1 MAFVD
6 SIMTALGIGTKKP
19 EPPKTRARAAAPA
32 QSSRPRQAA
41 PGQKAPP
48 RRREDPRLDA
58 GPARAERAE
67 RPHTADRA
75 QAVERPEP
83 RGGTTLPALSPRDLD
98 SFGSD
103 VRSPAA
109 AEQQRFID
117 PGRKVT
123 IPQPALADQRVVS
136 QILSYVGG
144 VLTAPGGA
152 VRTTEEQRLHCVVLE
167 NGYLLVPK
175 TDPINQHV
183 MAVRAL
189 IARLGVRI
197 EHQWLV
203 DLDIIRKVYDF
214 HDRRN
219 RDQIVGSDDQL
230 KMQRAFV
237 DLVKRAADLKAS
249 DVDMVIGRDAATV
262 RLRVQG
268 IITEIAQFTPS
279 FAHQMASAAF
289 AMAGVSDVN
298 YRVTDFQGAQVSDP
312 KHGISL
318 PLEIQSLRLQFNP
331 IPGLGRHMVT
341 RLLYA
346 EQEGSD
352 RDVDELG
359 YEDFQIRDIRLLRQL
374 STGIVVISGPTGS
387 GKSTTLQRALRTLY
401 REKKGE
407 IKIITIEDPP
417 EYVIEGAI
425 QLAVM
430 NADTDEER
438 TEAFRKAI
446 AAALRSDPDVIMIGE
461 VRDAASAKLACEAS
475 MTGHQV
481 WCSLHT
487 NDAASILD
495 RLRDKGLEDY
505 KVADPSL
512 FTGLIAQRL
521 VRELCPHCR
530 TPLKRAWNSI
540 NPDIRG
546 ELKIICD
553 AAGGMD
559 DVHVANSDGCEHCRK
574 KSPGYRGRTVVAET
588 LLPNEEFMLHIRA
601 QRKLEAI
608 RYWKQDLKGVTMLEH
623 AIAKMLRGQ
632 IDPKEISRVG
642 PLFHFDPKRIESL
655 SHLIA
660 ARRTP

>member
-1 MAFVD
+1 MAIVD
-6 SIMTALGIGTKKP
+6 QIMSALGIGSKKP
-19 EPPKTRARAAAPA
+19 APA
-32 QSSRPRQAA
+32 KKRGRVAVSAPPARSRQAG
-41 PGQKAPP
+41 PNQKSAP
-48 RRREDPRLDA
+48 RRREEPSPSTA
-58 GPARAERAE
+58 PARAERPA
-67 RPHTADRA
+67 RPDI
-75 QAVERPEP
+75 VERPVHPERAEP
-83 RGGTTLPALSPRDLD
+83 IGGTNLPALSSRDLD
-98 SFGSD
+98 AFGSE
-103 VRSPAA
+103 VRRPGTLDA
-109 AEQQRFID
+109 QRLIE
-117 PGRKVT
+117 PGRQVT
-123 IPQPALADQRVVS
+123 IPQAEAADQRVVS

-144 VLTAPGGA
+144 IQTAPGGA
-152 VRTTEEQRLHCVVLE
+152 IKTTEEQRQHCAVLE

-175 TDPINQHV
+175 TDPINKHV

-197 EHQWLV
+197 ENQWLV
-203 DLDIIRKVYDF
+203 DLDVIRKVYDA

-219 RDQIVGSDDQL
+219 RDQIVGGDNQL

-268 IITEIAQFTPS
+268 VITEIAQFTPS

-318 PLEIQSLRLQFNP
+318 PPTIQSLRLQFNP

-430 NADTDEER
+430 NADTDEDR

-505 KVADPSL
+505 KIADPSL

-521 VRELCPHCR
+521 VRELCPNCR
-530 TPLKRAWNSI
+530 TPLKRAMNSI
-540 NPDIRG
+540 HPDIRG

-553 AAGGMD
+553 AAGDIEG
-559 DVHVANSDGCEHCRK
+559 VHVANPDGCEHCRK

-588 LLPNEEFMLHIRA
+588 LRPDEEFMLHIRS

-608 RYWKQDLKGVTMLEH
+608 RYWKQELKGVTMLEH
-623 AIAKMLRGQ
+623 AVVKMLRGQ
-632 IDPKEISRVG
+632 VDPKEISRVG
-642 PLFHFDPKRIESL
+642 PLFHFDPKRIDTL
-655 SHLIA
+655 SDLIR
-660 ARRTP
+660 ARSTP

>member
-1 MAFVD
+1 MAFVE
-6 SIMTALGIGTKKP
+6 SIMSKLRLRAGKP
-19 EPPKTRARAAAPA
+19 KQAKARGPKPSAA
-32 QSSRPRQAA
+32 RPRQTSL
-41 PGQKAPP
+41 PKQ
-48 RRREDPRLDA
+48 
-58 GPARAERAE
+58 ERAD
-67 RPHTADRA
+67 RPNRA
-75 QAVERPEP
+75 EP
-83 RGGTTLPALSPRDLD
+83 RGAGTLPAVPARDIET
-98 SFGSD
+98 FGNG
-103 VRSPAA
+103 VGRSADP
-109 AEQQRFID
+109 ERFIE

-123 IPQPALADQRVVS
+123 IPAATAADQRVVT
-136 QILSYVGG
+136 QILSYVGD

-152 VRTTEEQRLHCVVLE
+152 ITTTEEQRQHCVVLE
-167 NGYLLVPK
+167 NGYLLVPR

-203 DLDIIRKVYDF
+203 DLDVIRKVYDA
-214 HDRRN
+214 HTRRS
-219 RDQIVGSDDQL
+219 RDQIVGGADQM

-237 DLVKRAADLKAS
+237 DLVRKAAELKAS
-249 DVDMVIGRDAATV
+249 DVDMIIGRDSATV

-268 IITEIAQFTPS
+268 VITEIAQLTPNY
-279 FAHQMASAAF
+279 AHQMASAAF

-298 YRVTDFQGAQVSDP
+298 YRLTDFQGAQVSDP

-318 PLEIQSLRLQFNP
+318 PPDIQSLRLQFNP

-346 EQEGSD
+346 EREGSD

-505 KVADPSL
+505 RVADPSL

-521 VRELCPHCR
+521 VRELCPSCK
-530 TPLKRAWNSI
+530 TPLSRSWDVI
-540 NPDIRG
+540 HPDIRDN
-546 ELKIICD
+546 LKIICE
-553 AAGGMD
+553 AADGLQ
-559 DVHVANSDGCEHCRK
+559 DVHVANPAGCEHCRK

-588 LLPNEEFMLHIRA
+588 LRPDEQFMLHIRA
-601 QRKLEAI
+601 QQKLEAI
-608 RYWKQDLKGVTMLEH
+608 RYWKQDLKGVGMLEH
-623 AIAKMLRGQ
+623 AIIKMLRGQ
-632 IDPKEISRVG
+632 VDPREISRVG
-642 PLFHFDPKRIESL
+642 PLFHFDSKRIETL
-655 SHLIA
+655 APHIA
-660 ARRTP
+660 IRSKP